1 METIL
6 MSLSLLTPFLLVVG
20 ASLGWS
26 ALDWVRKEMAS
37 RTGPIPFLIVL
48 TAGQAVILL
57 PFILSG
63 GGAIQ
68 VAGGYWLP
76 GLASLTLNILANWL
90 FMRAVAVSPLSL
102 TVPYLA
108 LTPVFTT
115 LLAIPLLR
123 EVPTAL
129 QGAGVVL
136 TVAGALML
144 NPDCAKGV
152 KAMATGFWRE
162 RGSAYMAMVALLW
175 SLASPL
181 DKLAMMHASPT
192 FHGLVLSAGLPLAF
206 LAILVAQGKLATIK
220 EPFVRPGVMAVGVVA
235 GAGALLLQLSAMQLI
250 YVGLVESIKRVIGIA
265 MAAVVGRLFFQE
277 PITRQKAIALALM
290 ALGVVLILIQTRG

>member
-1 METIL
+1 

-26 ALDWVRKEMAS
+26 ALDWVRKEMAT

-48 TAGQAVILL
+48 TAGQAAIIL
-57 PFILSG
+57 PFTLSG

-68 VAGGYWLP
+68 VEAGYWLP

-90 FMRAVAVSPLSL
+90 FMRAVAISPLSL

-115 LLAIPLLR
+115 LLAMPLLR
-123 EVPTAL
+123 EFPTAL

-136 TVAGALML
+136 TVAGALTL
-144 NPDCAKGV
+144 NPDCARGV

-162 RGSAYMAMVALLW
+162 RGSAYMALVALLW

-181 DKLAMMHASPT
+181 DKLAMQHASPT
-192 FHGLVLSAGLPLAF
+192 FHGLVLSVGLPTAF
-206 LAILVAQGKLATIK
+206 LVILLAQGKLATLK
-220 EPFVRPGVMAVGVVA
+220 EPFVRPGVMAMGVVF
-235 GAGALLLQLSAMQLI
+235 GAGALLMQLSAMQLI
-250 YVGLVESIKRVIGIA
+250 YVGLVESIKRVIGIT
-265 MAAVVGRLFFQE
+265 MAAVLGRIFFSE
-277 PITRQKAIALALM
+277 PITRQKAIALAMM
-290 ALGVVLILIQTRG
+290 ALGVVLILIQTRT